1 MENNNFYN
9 LTDEDVET
17 LRLLDLQLYG
27 NLVFIVSDVLSY
39 ISTVESINLVYS
51 KYENTSENLPDPD
64 TPALEFRKY
73 IWSDFIYVS
82 FKGNYGN
89 LRKRFKLTCIWTID
103 MLYLD

>member
-39 ISTVESINLVYS
+39 ISTIESIDLVLVNMRIHQ
-51 KYENTSENLPDPD
+51 K
-64 TPALEFRKY
+64 
-73 IWSDFIYVS
+73 
-82 FKGNYGN
+82 
-89 LRKRFKLTCIWTID
+89 TCQTQ
-103 MLYLD
+103 MCLL